1 MQTSDPALIGGV
13 PLDAFFA
20 FLLAL
25 VVFLFLGNLAYM
37 LLRQALDGRTS
48 PGTAKWAAAILQYA
62 VIICGVYASARYLLD
77 FDLTAV
83 AASLGI
89 LGIIVAVS
97 STQITQNVLAG
108 ILITINRPVQLEEW
122 VIVSGRPE
130 TGPGKVQD
138 ISFTT
143 TTLKGLDGGLI
154 LTPNSNIITSKVI
167 NYSRAGLQ
175 EIAIPLTVPV
185 TADLGRVQEIAIPL
199 TVPVTADL
207 GRVQEIAIPLTVP
220 VTADLGRVQEIAIPL
235 TVPVTADLGR
245 VQEIALA
252 AARDH
257 PRILPHVEPAE
268 RSAVQSLFDLP
279 YIGRLSSD
287 LPHIGLAIF
296 EPKVQVTS
304 IREEW
309 VRLTV
314 RVWIREIPER
324 DRIVSGYLD
333 AVIGRLK
340 AEDLLEAK
348 KPEKGPAPE
357 NPV

>member
-199 TVPVTADL
+199 TVPL
-207 GRVQEIAIPLTVP
+207 
-220 VTADLGRVQEIAIPL
+220 
-235 TVPVTADLGR
+235 TADLGR

>member
-1 MQTSDPALIGGV
+1 MQDIFPAFIGGV
-13 PLDAFFA
+13 SLDAFLA
-20 FLLAL
+20 FILTFVA
-25 VVFLFLGNLAYM
+25 FLFLGNLAY
-37 LLRQALDGRTS
+37 LLIRRALDGRVS
-48 PGTAKWAAAILQYA
+48 RGTAKWMAAILQYG
-62 VIICGVYASARYLLD
+62 IIVGGIYASARHFLA
-77 FDLTAV
+77 FDPKAF

-89 LGIIVAVS
+89 FGIALAFS
-97 STQITQNVLAG
+97 SRQIIQNAIAG

-167 NYSRAGLQ
+167 NYSRAGL
-175 EIAIPLTVPV
+175 
-185 TADLGRVQEIAIPL
+185 QEIAIPL

>member
-207 GRVQEIAIPLTVP
+207 GRVQEIA
-220 VTADLGRVQEIAIPL
+220 
-235 TVPVTADLGR
+235 
-245 VQEIALA
+245 LA

>member
-1 MQTSDPALIGGV
+1 MQEIVPVFIGGV
-13 PLDAFFA
+13 ALDAFLA
-20 FLLAL
+20 FIFTF
-25 VVFLFLGNLAYM
+25 VVFLFLGNLAYL
-37 LLRQALDGRTS
+37 LLRRALDGRVS
-48 PGTAKWAAAILQYA
+48 RGTAKWAAAILQYG
-62 VIICGVYASARYLLD
+62 IIVGGIYASARHFLA
-77 FDLTAV
+77 FDPTAF

-89 LGIIVAVS
+89 LGIVLAFS
-97 STQITQNVLAG
+97 SRQIIQNAIAG

-154 LTPNSNIITSKVI
+154 LTPNSSIITSKVI
-167 NYSRAGLQ
+167 NYSRAGL
-175 EIAIPLTVPV
+175 
-185 TADLGRVQEIAIPL
+185 
-199 TVPVTADL
+199 
-207 GRVQEIAIPLTVP
+207 
-220 VTADLGRVQEIAIPL
+220 QEIAIPL

-287 LPHIGLAIF
+287 LPHTGLAIF

-348 KPEKGPAPE
+348 KPEMGSAPE
-357 NPV
+357 NPA